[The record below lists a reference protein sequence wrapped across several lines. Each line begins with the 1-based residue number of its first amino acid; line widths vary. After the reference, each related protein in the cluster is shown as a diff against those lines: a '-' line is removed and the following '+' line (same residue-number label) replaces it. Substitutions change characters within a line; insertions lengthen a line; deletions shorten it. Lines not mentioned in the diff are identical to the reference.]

1 MIVTS
6 TREFRGNQTRYLDL
20 ANRGETVILRSG
32 RKGSFKLVPIET
44 KPASKPKRDLTA
56 ELCAALREVKEHIEG
71 KRELKS
77 LDDLLDEL

>member
-6 TREFRGNQTRYLDL
+6 TREFRGNQTKYLDL

-32 RKGSFKLVPIET
+32 RNGSFKLVPIET
-44 KPASKPKRDLTA
+44 KPASKPKRDLTS

>member
-32 RKGSFKLVPIET
+32 RNRSFKLVTIET
-44 KPASKPKRDLTA
+44 KPTAKPKRDIPA
-56 ELCAALREVKEHIEG
+56 ERCAAMREVKEHIEG

-77 LDDLLDEL
+77 AESLIDEL

>member
-1 MIVTS
+1 M
-6 TREFRGNQTRYLDL
+6 
-20 ANRGETVILRSG
+20 
-32 RKGSFKLVPIET
+32 PIET